1 MNEAERQNSPGR
13 GRNVEIWARPIRAH
27 KGGAASAPVV
37 PLPWVSL
44 LTRAGNN
51 LITTPSP
58 VYGVKRFAGEAKAA
72 SWIHA
77 PRRATATCTILA
89 GVVNSVTV
97 NDPGVGY
104 QSAPTITVT
113 PPPPVN
119 TTAVFT
125 PTVDAI
131 SKSVEGC
138 YITNCGTGYTTATV
152 AFTAAPGGGVTA
164 TGTVNLRDGLVV
176 SIAMTNKGRGYLV
189 LPTATITG
197 DGAAAAATAVLGLG
211 GISLAIS
218 VPGTGYLVAPTI
230 TISAP
235 TAAPLP
241 LSTFGAPYADGIG
254 WGTVNGGSLTGGF
267 TAGLVQLICH
277 DDRGMV
283 AYGMMGDGAG
293 SAPYSRAPDSVL
305 SWYQT
310 LVRLSIA
317 DANADGVLP
326 AWVPMSGGL

>member
-1 MNEAERQNSPGR
+1 MTDYDRRLAALEHALR
-13 GRNVEIWARPIRAH
+13 GVPSRWA
-27 KGGAASAPVV
+27 GGAPVV
-37 PLPWVSL
+37 PLPWVSI

-51 LITTPSP
+51 LIIVPSV

-72 SWIHA
+72 AWIHA

-89 GVVNSVTV
+89 GAVNTVTIT
-97 NDPGVGY
+97 DPGVGY
-104 QSAPTITVT
+104 AAPPVITVT
-113 PPPPVN
+113 PPPPIN
-119 TTAVFT
+119 TTASFT
-125 PTVDAI
+125 PTVDAT

-138 YITNCGTGYTTATV
+138 YVTACGAAYTTATV
-152 AFTAAPGGGVTA
+152 TFTAAPPGGVTA
-164 TGTVNLRDGLVV
+164 TGTVTLRDGLVV
-176 SIAMTNKGRGYLV
+176 GIAMTNKGRGYLV
-189 LPTATITG
+189 LPAAVIAG
-197 DGAAAAATAVLGLG
+197 DGAGATAVAVLGLG
-211 GISLAIS
+211 GVSLAIT

-230 TISAP
+230 TIAAP

-254 WGTVNGGSLTGGF
+254 WGTINGGSLTGGF
-267 TAGLVQLICH
+267 TAGLAQLICH

-293 SAPYSRAPDSVL
+293 LAPYSRAPDSML

-317 DANADGVLP
+317 DPLADGVLP